1 MKRVCGPVSRTPV
14 WKAFC
19 LALML
24 GMMPTGSAY
33 AFDFFGLFGRGEN
46 LPEPSADALPYDL
59 QIDVVG
65 DDSQLR
71 TAIEDISTLHQLR
84 SDAPPDA
91 QALARRAQGD
101 ILPLIDALWG
111 LGYYN
116 ASVAIEVA
124 GVTMRVGTD
133 RVDAANDAASPF
145 RGSARVPVRIAIDPA
160 QRFTIRNVAIVEAGT
175 GQRLGPT
182 AIPEDVVALAPGDPA
197 SAANIL
203 SAQAR
208 IVDYYRA
215 QSRPFA
221 DIVEIDPVVNHPER
235 VMDLTI
241 AVSPGPVAGL
251 GPITI
256 AGNENVDERVI
267 RSFIYTE
274 PGDPYSPEA
283 LAGIR
288 TTVTRIDALASA
300 RVRHGDTLDADG
312 NLPLDVEVTERL
324 PRVLGASAQFSTTD
338 GPSTRVYW
346 THRNLFGGAER
357 LRLEA
362 SAFYLTQGG
371 GALFDRRR
379 NVFDDLGG
387 RVSASFMKPAL
398 WGTRNDFLADARIE
412 RDRAD
417 GFDTRLVN
425 VTAGLRHRFSDTFNI
440 QAGIE
445 YEHGI
450 TKDDTRKRDYR
461 LVGIPLTLE
470 FDSSDSRLEPTEG
483 IRLSAG
489 VTPYAGALGSSLNMV
504 KTRFDLSTYY
514 ALDDRARY
522 ILAARIGF
530 GSIVGPDLEK
540 IPANRRFFAGGG
552 GSVRGYAYRS
562 LSPMRAGHPIGGRSL
577 IEGSLEAR
585 IRITDTIGIVPF
597 IDAGGAFRESYPDF
611 GERLRFAAGLGL
623 RYHTGIGPIRLDFAV
638 PLQKEDGQR
647 GYGIYIG
654 IGQAF

>member
-1 MKRVCGPVSRTPV
+1 MNCVRGLVARTPF
-14 WKAFC
+14 WKAAI

-24 GMMPTGSAY
+24 GVMPAGAAQ
-33 AFDFFGLFGRGEN
+33 AFDFFGLFGRGET
-46 LPEPSADALPYDL
+46 LPEPSPDSLPYDL

-65 DDSQLR
+65 DDARVR

-84 SDAPPDA
+84 ADAPSDAET
-91 QALARRAQGD
+91 LARRAQGD
-101 ILPLIDALWG
+101 VLPVIDAMWG

-124 GVTMRVGTD
+124 GVAMRVGMD
-133 RVDAANDAASPF
+133 RVDAAAAAARPF
-145 RGSARVPVRIAIDPA
+145 RAAERVPVRILVDPG
-160 QRFTIRNVAIVEAGT
+160 QRFTIRNVTLLEAGS
-175 GQRLGPT
+175 GQRLGPS
-182 AIPEDVVALAPGDPA
+182 AVPQDVVALAPGDPA
-197 SAANIL
+197 SAARIL
-203 SAQAR
+203 SAQAN
-208 IVDYYRA
+208 IVDYYRE

-221 DIVEIDPVVNHPER
+221 DIVDIDPVVNHPER

-241 AVSPGPVAGL
+241 SVSPGPVAGI

-256 AGNENVDERVI
+256 SGNDNVDERVI

-274 PGDPYSPEA
+274 PGDPYSPQA
-283 LAGIR
+283 LTGIR
-288 TTVTRIDALASA
+288 TTVTRIEALSSV

-312 NLPLDVEVTERL
+312 NLPLSVEVTERL

-362 SAFYLTQGG
+362 SAFYLTEGG
-371 GALFDRRR
+371 GDLFDRRR
-379 NVFDDLGG
+379 NVLDDMGG

-398 WGTRNDFLADARIE
+398 WGTRNDFLADARVE
-412 RDRAD
+412 RDRSE

-425 VTAGLRHRFSDTFNI
+425 VTTGIRHRFSDTFNI
-440 QAGIE
+440 RAGVE
-445 YEHGI
+445 YERGI
-450 TKDDTRKRDYR
+450 TRDDLGRRDYR
-461 LVGIPLTLE
+461 LVGIPLSME
-470 FDSSDSRLEPTEG
+470 YDSTDNRLEPTEG
-483 IRLSAG
+483 IRFSGG

-504 KTRFDLSTYY
+504 KTRFDASTYFS
-514 ALDDRARY
+514 LDDRARY

-530 GSIVGPDLEK
+530 GSLVGADLED

-552 GSVRGYAYRS
+552 GSVRGYAFRS
-562 LSPMRAGHPIGGRSL
+562 LSPTRDGRPIGGRSL

-623 RYHTGIGPIRLDFAV
+623 RYYTGIGPIRLDVAI
-638 PLQKEDGQR
+638 PLQKERGQR
-647 GYGIYIG
+647 GYGVYIG

>member
-1 MKRVCGPVSRTPV
+1 MKRVRGPSARTPV
-14 WKAFC
+14 WQAVL
-19 LALML
+19 LALTL
-24 GMMPTGSAY
+24 GVMPLGSAQ
-33 AFDFFGLFGRGEN
+33 AFDFFGLFGGGET
-46 LPEPSADALPYDL
+46 LPEPSTDTLPYEL
-59 QIDVVG
+59 QIDVIG
-65 DDSQLR
+65 DDSQVRTIIEDASTLQRLR
-71 TAIEDISTLHQLR
+71 T
-84 SDAPPDA
+84 DAPPDA
-91 QALARRAQGD
+91 AALARRAQGD
-101 ILPLIDALWG
+101 LLPLIDAMWG

-124 GVTMRVGTD
+124 GVALRVGTD
-133 RVDAANDAASPF
+133 RVDAASAAAGPF
-145 RGSARVPVRIAIDPA
+145 RASARVPVRIVVDPG
-160 QRFTIRNVAIVEAGT
+160 QRFSIRDVTLLEAGT

-182 AIPEDVVALAPGDPA
+182 AIPQDVVALNPGDPA
-197 SAANIL
+197 SAARIL

-208 IVDYYRA
+208 IVDHYRA

-221 DIVEIDPVVNHPER
+221 DMVEIDPVVHHAER
-235 VMDLTI
+235 AMDLTI
-241 AVSPGPVAGL
+241 SVSPGPVAGL
-251 GPITI
+251 GPIRI
-256 AGNENVDERVI
+256 SGNDNVDERVI

-274 PGDPYSPEA
+274 PGDPYTPQA

-288 TTVTRIDALASA
+288 TTATRIEALSSV

-324 PRVLGASAQFSTTD
+324 PRVFGASAQFSTTD

-371 GALFDRRR
+371 GALFDSSR

-398 WGTRNDFLADARIE
+398 WGTRNDFLADARVE

-425 VTAGLRHRFSDTFNI
+425 VTAGIRHRFSDTFNI

-445 YEHGI
+445 YERGQ
-450 TKDDTRKRDYR
+450 TKDAFGKREYQ
-461 LVGIPLTLE
+461 LVGIPLSLE
-470 FDSSDSRLEPTEG
+470 FDSSDSRLEPTQG
-483 IRLSAG
+483 WRINAG
-489 VTPYAGALGSSLNMV
+489 VTPYAGALGSSLNMLR
-504 KTRFDLSTYY
+504 TRFDISTYY

-522 ILAARIGF
+522 VLAARLGF
-530 GSIVGPDLEK
+530 GSLVGANLEN

-552 GSVRGYAYRS
+552 GSVRGYAHRS
-562 LSPMRAGHPIGGRSL
+562 LSPMRNGRPIGGRSL

-623 RYHTGIGPIRLDFAV
+623 RYHTGIGPIRLDVAI
-638 PLQKEDGQR
+638 PLRKEEGQR
-647 GYGIYIG
+647 GYGVYIG